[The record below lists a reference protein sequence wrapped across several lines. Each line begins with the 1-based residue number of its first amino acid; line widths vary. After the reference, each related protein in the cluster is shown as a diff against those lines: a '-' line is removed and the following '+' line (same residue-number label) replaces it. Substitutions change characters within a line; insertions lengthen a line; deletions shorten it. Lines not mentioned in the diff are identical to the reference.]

1 MQLGNY
7 YNTKTVKLSDS
18 YVVYIHNLRQRT
30 DNNKRNKAA
39 NTDVWDPYGNIGE
52 EFNTMQHEGTKYTD
66 DKMVE
71 LMTCTN
77 VQIPS
82 YKYKVE
88 PHNFGNLSYKAILPD
103 YKAKP
108 TFSLTLAETED
119 YQIESLLKLIIRRNI
134 KHGGANDMQYI
145 DNGWIDFIIIDILSN
160 DLHKPVVRY
169 EFSLCRLVHYDIYDL
184 SYTSDGLPEYK
195 MTFTF
200 ETFKKI
206 YNPTRDS
213 MYESLR
219 ETRNQIDQMNTTKS
233 GATDAARI
241 NETTNTF
248 NASEAKK
255 Q

>member
-30 DNNKRNKAA
+30 NNNKRNRAA
-39 NTDVWDPYGNIGE
+39 NTDVWDPYGNIGD
-52 EFNTMQHEGTKYTD
+52 EFNTIQNEGTKYAD

-71 LMTCTN
+71 LETCID
-77 VQIPS
+77 VKLPS
-82 YKYKVE
+82 YKYNVE
-88 PHNFGNLSYKAILPD
+88 SHNFGNLTYKAILPN

-108 TFSLTLAETED
+108 TITLTLAETSD
-119 YQIESLLKLIIRRNI
+119 YKIEALLKLIIRRNI

-145 DNGWIDFIIIDILSN
+145 DNGWVDFIVVDVLSN

-169 EFSLCRLVHYDIYDL
+169 EFSLCRLVDYNLFDL
-184 SYTSDGLPEYK
+184 SYDDDSLPTYT

-200 ETFKKI
+200 ETYKKI
-206 YNPTRDS
+206 YNPTRES

-219 ETRNQIDQMNTTKS
+219 ETRNTIEQFNTVANKDVEGINNTTQQF
-233 GATDAARI
+233 
-241 NETTNTF
+241 NTIK
-248 NASEAKK
+248 NKT
-255 Q
+255 